1 MPPCTHPCPIL
12 FITCCITAH
21 PMHLPRHYESRH
33 QASDAAEESLHLE
46 KSPRSCGG
54 RRSRGRIEE
63 SSTPELEKLSKPTG
77 LSSRMHR
84 YWIV

>member
-1 MPPCTHPCPIL
+1 MPPCTHPCPIP
-12 FITCCITAH
+12 FITCCTTAH
-21 PMHLPRHYESRH
+21 APPPPLR
-33 QASDAAEESLHLE
+33 ESLHLE

>member
-1 MPPCTHPCPIL
+1 MPPCTHPCPIP
-12 FITCCITAH
+12 FITCCTTAH
-21 PMHLPRHYESRH
+21 APPRHPESRH
-33 QASDAAEESLHLE
+33 QASDATEESLHLE

-63 SSTPELEKLSKPTG
+63 SSTPELEKQSKPTG